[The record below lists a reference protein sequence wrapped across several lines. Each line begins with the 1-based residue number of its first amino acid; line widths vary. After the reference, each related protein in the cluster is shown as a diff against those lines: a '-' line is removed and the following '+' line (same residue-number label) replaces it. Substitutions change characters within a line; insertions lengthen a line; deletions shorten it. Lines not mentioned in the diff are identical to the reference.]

1 MAKALIIDDE
11 MDICFLL
18 SNIIRSKKLQASY
31 VNSLA
36 DALPVLERLQPD
48 MIFLDN
54 HLPDGLG
61 VDFIKQ
67 IKEFYPKMKVVMIT
81 AYDNLSERTKAF
93 NNGADIFITK
103 PFNKEII
110 SQTVDK
116 LLRNGST

>member
-1 MAKALIIDDE
+1 MARALIIDDE

-18 SNIIRSKKLQASY
+18 SSIIRSKDLQASY

-36 DALPVLERLQPD
+36 EAVPVLDKLHPD

-61 VDFIKQ
+61 VDFITQVK
-67 IKEFYPKMKVVMIT
+67 KSYPGTKVVMIT

-93 NNGADIFITK
+93 NNGADVFITK
-103 PFNKEII
+103 PFNKDII
-110 SQTVDK
+110 TKTVDK
-116 LLRNGST
+116 LLKNGIH